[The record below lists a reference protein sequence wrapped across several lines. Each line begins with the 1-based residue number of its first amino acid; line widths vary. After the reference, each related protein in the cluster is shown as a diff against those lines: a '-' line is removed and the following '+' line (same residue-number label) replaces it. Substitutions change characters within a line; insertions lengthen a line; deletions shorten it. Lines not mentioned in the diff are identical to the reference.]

1 MASMLEY
8 ILEHKDYPSSIG
20 YGDDNGVLHGRLGF
34 IRALVI
40 HEGDDDKHLKAA
52 FQEALDDSLTDCE
65 ADKHKPDMPQKAVST
80 CSPAEACTDAR
91 CAAPG
96 DGGSAPTPPSAMR
109 CGASPNAAG
118 LRLQINSPKR
128 PGRALTVKFRE
139 TPG

>member
-52 FQEALDDSLTDCE
+52 FQEALDDSLTDSRPINTSLICRKKQFQR
-65 ADKHKPDMPQKAVST
+65 APRQR
-80 CSPAEACTDAR
+80 PAPTRDALRQATGDQPPHRRQR
-91 CAAPG
+91 CAAVR
-96 DGGSAPTPPSAMR
+96 ARTRRA
-109 CGASPNAAG
+109 CGF
-118 LRLQINSPKR
+118 R
-128 PGRALTVKFRE
+128 LTVPRDLDG
-139 TPG
+139 P

>member
-1 MASMLEY
+1 MVSMLEY
-8 ILEHKDYPSSIG
+8 ILKHKDYPSSIG

-34 IRALVI
+34 IRSLVI

-52 FQEALDDSLTDCE
+52 FQETLDDSLTDCE
-65 ADKHKPDMPQKAVST
+65 TDKHKPDMPQKSSFNVL
-80 CSPAEACTDAR
+80 
-91 CAAPG
+91 PG
-96 DGGSAPTPPSAMR
+96 RGLHRRAMR

-128 PGRALTVKFRE
+128 PGRAVTVKFRE

>member
-96 DGGSAPTPPSAMR
+96 DWGSAPHRRQR
-109 CGASPNAAG
+109 CAAA
-118 LRLQINSPKR
+118 
-128 PGRALTVKFRE
+128 RARTRRACGFRLTVPRGLDG
-139 TPG
+139 P